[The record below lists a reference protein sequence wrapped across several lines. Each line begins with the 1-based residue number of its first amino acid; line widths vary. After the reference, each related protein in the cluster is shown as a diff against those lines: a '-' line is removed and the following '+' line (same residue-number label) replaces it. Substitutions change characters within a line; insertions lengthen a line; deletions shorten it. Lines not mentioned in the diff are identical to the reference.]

1 MCVYEFCN
9 SPFVIFGGS
18 TVGAVEVLQDRRGP
32 FVATATSAG
41 VAGAFGAAAVNGDGV
56 LADGILGHEAQGVIT
71 AHQEAGLQ
79 VIETLD
85 GRVGSQAGGLAPEV
99 EVVIEG
105 CIVPGVATPF
115 LESLAVRGFQQILG
129 NVAAE
134 LPQQD
139 WGVARPTPASTMT
152 GACSPRSKKARMT

>member
-1 MCVYEFCN
+1 M
-9 SPFVIFGGS
+9 
-18 TVGAVEVLQDRRGP
+18 EVLQDRRGP
-32 FVATATSAG
+32 FVATATFAG

-79 VIETLD
+79 VIENLD

-134 LPQQD
+134 LPPA
-139 WGVARPTPASTMT
+139 GLGRSPASLPQ
-152 GACSPRSKKARMT
+152 SPPLR